1 MSNHSALALTGAAFI
16 SVAGTLTAQEILN
29 PPPVVGEV
37 TVSGAGLAEEVPD
50 GAFGEPSWVRQR
62 RFSLTRIYVQKD
74 PGEIGVEQWWR
85 TRFYD
90 GGRVTQRLQT
100 EVEIGL
106 PYRMQLDLYE
116 KIIHDNEGG
125 GWKQD
130 EVSVELRYAFADWD
144 EIPANPA
151 LYLEYAF
158 AHDGPDILETKLL
171 FGGDFRRGWH
181 WGANVILEHE
191 LWDEQTNEYAIA
203 GGISKSLIDSKLSFG
218 VEGKAGWVRGDTTE
232 VTLGPSLQ
240 WLPTENT
247 HLDAVVLGGLTNSAP
262 NAECWLIFGFDFGGG
277 ARGGGYKPTNLGGG
291 N

>member
-1 MSNHSALALTGAAFI
+1 MSNIPALALAGAAVL
-16 SVAGTLTAQEILN
+16 SAAGNLSAQEILN
-29 PPPVVGEV
+29 SPPIVGEV
-37 TVSGAGLAEEVPD
+37 NVSGATLAEETPD

-74 PGEIGVEQWWR
+74 PGEIGVEEWWR

-106 PYRMQLDLYE
+106 PYRMQLDIYE
-116 KIIHDNEGG
+116 KNIHENDGS

-130 EVSVELRYAFADWD
+130 EVSVELRYAFADWNV
-144 EIPANPA
+144 IPGNPTA
-151 LYLEYAF
+151 YVEYAF
-158 AHDGPDILETKLL
+158 AHDGPDALEAKFLL
-171 FGGDFRRGWH
+171 GGDFGPGWH
-181 WGANVILEHE
+181 WGGNLIVEHQ
-191 LWDEQTNEYAIA
+191 LWGAETNEYAIA
-203 GGISKSLIDSKLSFG
+203 GGISKTLIDDKLSIG
-218 VEGKAGWVRGDTTE
+218 VESKAAWVRGDTTE

-240 WLPTENT
+240 WLPAENC

-262 NAECWLIFGFDFGGG
+262 NAECWLIFGFDFGSGTK
-277 ARGGGYKPTNLGGG
+277 GGGYKPTNLGG